1 MNHLYHTLVK
11 YVVMPKDI
19 SCQLLTLHFCG
30 SQAWNQPV
38 KVGGS
43 NPCFT
48 TRIGVSRSRPA
59 GWDFRYSC
67 AVTTASCFSVSLAPL
82 PIHRYTWQNIIALW
96 FLVVWKRYEQFW
108 RETTTLTFTWSQMS
122 SNITSSS
129 SRSSWL
135 KFVISVAIKRP
146 VWLEHSNNR
155 GVTLL
160 FSSWS
165 LRIGETYRLCPKTC
179 KLSM

>member
-1 MNHLYHTLVK
+1 
-11 YVVMPKDI
+11 MPYT
-19 SCQLLTLHFCG
+19 CEVNCHAVTHHLLTLHFCG

-67 AVTTASCFSVSLAPL
+67 AVTTASCFSLSLAPL
-82 PIHRYTWQNIIALW
+82 PIHRYTWQNIFVVW
-96 FLVVWKRYEQFW
+96 FLLVWKGYEQLW
-108 RETTTLTFTWSQMS
+108 REKTTLTFTWSQMS

-129 SRSSWL
+129 SSHLVKVCNLCRYKATRLVGAL
-135 KFVISVAIKRP
+135 KQTGRDIAVLILKSEKRRY
-146 VWLEHSNNR
+146 V
-155 GVTLL
+155 
-160 FSSWS
+160 
-165 LRIGETYRLCPKTC
+165 
-179 KLSM
+179 